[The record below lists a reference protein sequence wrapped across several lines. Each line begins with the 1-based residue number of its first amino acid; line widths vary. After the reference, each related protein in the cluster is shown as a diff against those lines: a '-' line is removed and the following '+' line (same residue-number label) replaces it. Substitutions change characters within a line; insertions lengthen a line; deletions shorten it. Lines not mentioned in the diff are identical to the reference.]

1 MTMEEIKLV
10 TIANYLRPESLSEA
24 YELNQK
30 KANRVL
36 GGMMWLRLCSPRI
49 QNAIDLSGLYLD
61 YIRETEDAFEI
72 GAMCSLRSLETHP
85 GLEAYFCGAIKESV
99 RHIVGVQF
107 RNQAT
112 VGGSIY
118 GRFGFSDV
126 LTCLLALDTEVVLV
140 HAGKMTLAEF
150 ADRKRDRD
158 ILEKIIIKKDGR
170 RVAYLSQRATKTD
183 FPVAACAVSK
193 KEDTWYVSVGARP
206 AKAELAVIHGEP
218 AETLGEKAVAD
229 MKFGSNMRGSA
240 EYREAIA
247 KVLVRRAANAVLE
260 ES

>member
-1 MTMEEIKLV
+1 
-10 TIANYLRPESLSEA
+10 
-24 YELNQK
+24 
-30 KANRVL
+30 
-36 GGMMWLRLCSPRI
+36 
-49 QNAIDLSGLYLD
+49 
-61 YIRETEDAFEI
+61 
-72 GAMCSLRSLETHP
+72 MCSLRSLETHP
-85 GLEAYFCGAIKESV
+85 ELEDYFCGAIKESV

-193 KEDTWYVSVGARP
+193 KEDIWYVSVGARP
-206 AKAELAVIHGEP
+206 AKAELAVIHGQP
-218 AETLGEKAVAD
+218 ADTLAEKAVAD

-240 EYREAIA
+240 EYREAVA

>member
-1 MTMEEIKLV
+1 MTMEEIELV

-49 QNAIDLSGLYLD
+49 QNAIDLSGLDLD
-61 YIRETEDAFEI
+61 YIKETEEAFEI

-85 GLEAYFCGAIKESV
+85 GLETYFRGAIKESV

-140 HAGKMTLAEF
+140 QGK
-150 ADRKRDRD
+150 
-158 ILEKIIIKKDGR
+158 
-170 RVAYLSQRATKTD
+170 
-183 FPVAACAVSK
+183 
-193 KEDTWYVSVGARP
+193 
-206 AKAELAVIHGEP
+206 
-218 AETLGEKAVAD
+218 
-229 MKFGSNMRGSA
+229 
-240 EYREAIA
+240 
-247 KVLVRRAANAVLE
+247 
-260 ES
+260 

>member
-1 MTMEEIKLV
+1 MV

-30 KANRVL
+30 KTNRVL

-49 QNAIDLSGLYLD
+49 QNAIDLSGLVLD
-61 YIRETEDAFEI
+61 YIKETEEVFEI

-85 GLEAYFCGAIKESV
+85 GLESYFHGAVRESV

-112 VGGSIY
+112 AGGSIY

-126 LTCLLALDTEVVLV
+126 LTCLLALNTEVVLV

-170 RVAYLSQRATKTD
+170 RAAYISQRATKTD
-183 FPVAACAVSK
+183 FPTVACAVSK
-193 KEDTWYVSVGARP
+193 KDDTWYVSVGARP
-206 AKAELAVIHGEP
+206 AKAELAVIHGES
-218 AETLGEKAVAD
+218 EDTLAEKAVSG
-229 MKFGSNMRGSA
+229 MKFGSNMRGSS
-240 EYREAIA
+240 EYREAVA
-247 KVLVRRAANAVLE
+247 KVLIRRAANAVLE
-260 ES
+260 EV

>member
-1 MTMEEIKLV
+1 MTMEEIELV
-10 TIANYLRPESLSEA
+10 TIANYLRPESLLDA
-24 YELNQK
+24 YKLNQK
-30 KANRVL
+30 KTNRVL

-49 QNAIDLSGLYLD
+49 QNAIDLSGLDLD
-61 YIRETEDAFEI
+61 YIKETEEAFEI

-85 GLEAYFCGAIKESV
+85 ELEAYFCGAIKESV

-170 RVAYLSQRATKTD
+170 RV
-183 FPVAACAVSK
+183 V
-193 KEDTWYVSVGARP
+193 
-206 AKAELAVIHGEP
+206 
-218 AETLGEKAVAD
+218 
-229 MKFGSNMRGSA
+229 
-240 EYREAIA
+240 
-247 KVLVRRAANAVLE
+247 
-260 ES
+260 

>member
-1 MTMEEIKLV
+1 MV
-10 TIANYLRPESLSEA
+10 TIANYLRPESLEEA

-49 QNAIDLSGLYLD
+49 QNAIDLSGLDLD
-61 YIRETEDAFEI
+61 YIHETEDAFEI
-72 GAMCSLRSLETHP
+72 GAMCSLRSLETHQ
-85 GLEAYFCGAIKESV
+85 GLEVYFQGAVKESL

-140 HAGKMTLAEF
+140 RAGKMKLAEF
-150 ADRKRDRD
+150 ASRERDRD
-158 ILEKIIIKKDGR
+158 ILEKIIIKKDQR
-170 RVAYLSQRATKTD
+170 KIAYLSQRATKTD
-183 FPVAACAVSK
+183 FPMAACAVSK
-193 KEDTWYVSVGARP
+193 KDDKWYISIGARP
-206 AKAELAVIHGEP
+206 AKAELVVISGESQTAESIARQAVSE
-218 AETLGEKAVAD
+218 
-229 MKFGSNMRGSA
+229 MKFGSNMRGSS
-240 EYREAIA
+240 EYRQAVAE
-247 KVLVRRAANAVLE
+247 VLVKRAAKMILE
-260 ES
+260 EA

>member
-1 MTMEEIKLV
+1 MV

-30 KANRVL
+30 KTNRVL

-49 QNAIDLSGLYLD
+49 QNAIDLSGLDLD
-61 YIRETEDAFEI
+61 YIKETEEAFEI
-72 GAMCSLRSLETHP
+72 GAMCSLRSLEVHP
-85 GLEAYFCGAIKESV
+85 GLESYFHGAVRESV

-170 RVAYLSQRATKTD
+170 RVVYLSQRAAKTD
-183 FPVAACAVSK
+183 FPVVACTVSK
-193 KEDTWYVSVGARP
+193 KGTDWYVSVGARP
-206 AKAELAVIHGEP
+206 AKAELVVIH
-218 AETLGEKAVAD
+218 ETEADALAEKAVAE
-229 MKFGSNMRGSA
+229 MKFGSNMRGSS
-240 EYREAIA
+240 EYREAVA
-247 KVLVRRAANAVLE
+247 KVLVRRAAEDVLE
-260 ES
+260 EV

>member
-1 MTMEEIKLV
+1 MV
-10 TIANYLRPESLSEA
+10 TIANYLRPESLEEA

-49 QNAIDLSGLYLD
+49 QNAIDLSGLDLD
-61 YIRETEDAFEI
+61 YIKETEEAFEI
-72 GAMCSLRSLETHP
+72 GAMCSLRSLETHQ
-85 GLEAYFCGAIKESV
+85 GLEACFDGAVRESL

-140 HAGKMTLAEF
+140 HAGKITLADF
-150 ADRKRDRD
+150 VSRKRDRD
-158 ILEKIIIKKDGR
+158 ILEKIIIKKDQR
-170 RVAYLSQRATKTD
+170 RLVYLSQRATKTD
-183 FPVAACAVSK
+183 FPMVACAVSK
-193 KEDTWYVSVGARP
+193 KEDTWYISIGARP
-206 AKAELAVIHGEP
+206 ARAELAVISGKTVS
-218 AETLGEKAVAD
+218 AEALAGQVVSE
-229 MKFGSNMRGSA
+229 MKFGSNMRGSS
-240 EYREAIA
+240 EYRQAVAE
-247 KVLVRRAANAVLE
+247 VLVKRAAKMILE
-260 ES
+260 EA

>member
-1 MTMEEIKLV
+1 MV
-10 TIANYLRPESLSEA
+10 TIANYLRPESLEEA

-49 QNAIDLSGLYLD
+49 QNAIDLSGLDLD
-61 YIRETEDAFEI
+61 YIKETEEAFEI
-72 GAMCSLRSLETHP
+72 GAMCSLRSLETHQ
-85 GLEAYFCGAIKESV
+85 GLEACFDGAVRESL

-140 HAGKMTLAEF
+140 HAGKITLAEF
-150 ADRKRDRD
+150 VSRKRDRD
-158 ILEKIIIKKDGR
+158 ILEKIIIKKDQR
-170 RVAYLSQRATKTD
+170 RLVYLSQRATKTD
-183 FPVAACAVSK
+183 FPMVACAVSK
-193 KEDTWYVSVGARP
+193 KEDTWYISIGARP
-206 AKAELAVIHGEP
+206 ARAELAVISGKTVS
-218 AETLGEKAVAD
+218 AEALAGQVVSE
-229 MKFGSNMRGSA
+229 MKFGSNMRGSS
-240 EYREAIA
+240 EYRQAVAE
-247 KVLVRRAANAVLE
+247 VLVKRAAKMILE
-260 ES
+260 EA

>member
-1 MTMEEIKLV
+1 
-10 TIANYLRPESLSEA
+10 
-24 YELNQK
+24 
-30 KANRVL
+30 
-36 GGMMWLRLCSPRI
+36 MWLRLCSPRI
-49 QNAIDLSGLYLD
+49 QNAIDLSGLDLD
-61 YIRETEDAFEI
+61 YIKETEEAFEI

-85 GLEAYFCGAIKESV
+85 ELEAYFCGAIKESV

-158 ILEKIIIKKDGR
+158 ILEKIIIKKMGAESLICPRGRQRPISLWLHVLYQKRKISGMSLWEQGR
-170 RVAYLSQRATKTD
+170 RRLS
-183 FPVAACAVSK
+183 
-193 KEDTWYVSVGARP
+193 
-206 AKAELAVIHGEP
+206 L
-218 AETLGEKAVAD
+218 L
-229 MKFGSNMRGSA
+229 
-240 EYREAIA
+240 
-247 KVLVRRAANAVLE
+247 
-260 ES
+260 

>member
-1 MTMEEIKLV
+1 MTMEEIELV
-10 TIANYLRPESLSEA
+10 TIANYLRPESLAEA

-30 KANRVL
+30 KTSRVL

-49 QNAIDLSGLYLD
+49 QNAIDLSGLDLD
-61 YIRETEDAFEI
+61 YIKETEDTFEI
-72 GAMCSLRSLETHP
+72 GAMCSLRSLETHQ
-85 GLEAYFCGAIKESV
+85 GLEDCFCGAVRESV

-140 HAGKMTLAEF
+140 HAGKMSLAEF

-170 RVAYLSQRATKTD
+170 RISYLSQRPTKTD
-183 FPVAACAVSK
+183 FPMIACAVSK
-193 KEDTWYVSVGARP
+193 KEDTWYVTIGARP
-206 AKAELAVIHGEP
+206 AKAELAVINGGQPEEV
-218 AETLGEKAVAD
+218 AEKAVSK
-229 MKFGSNMRGSA
+229 MKFGSNLRGSS
-240 EYREAIA
+240 EYREAVA
-247 KVLVRRAANAVLE
+247 NVLVRRAANAVLE
-260 ES
+260 EA